1 MNEASGTAPRKV
13 DTTQPLVDHLVVLAE
28 SLADGVRWCK
38 ATLGITP
45 GPGGSHPLMGTHN
58 RLFDISSDAFP
69 GCFCEIIAIDPN
81 AAPTRV
87 NGMRW
92 FDMDDQALREK
103 IREHGPQLIHV
114 VARVPDLA
122 QAVQTMAG
130 LNIDCGERLQVSR
143 ETPRG
148 LLQWQITVRADGRR
162 MFHGAL
168 PTLIQWGDHH
178 PVNSMAPSGVKLLDF
193 QARHGDP
200 VRLNE
205 AYASLGLAQL
215 RAEAGE
221 PRLLARL
228 ETPLGVVELSS

>member
-1 MNEASGTAPRKV
+1 
-13 DTTQPLVDHLVVLAE
+13 
-28 SLADGVRWCK
+28 
-38 ATLGITP
+38 
-45 GPGGSHPLMGTHN
+45 
-58 RLFDISSDAFP
+58 
-69 GCFCEIIAIDPN
+69 
-81 AAPTRV
+81 
-87 NGMRW
+87 
-92 FDMDDQALREK
+92 LREK

-178 PVNSMAPSGVKLLDF
+178 PVSSMAPSAVKLLDF
-193 QARHGDP
+193 EVWHGDP
-200 VRLNE
+200 VRLND
-205 AYASLGLAQL
+205 AYASLKLTQL

-228 ETPLGVVELSS
+228 QTPLGAVELSS

>member
-1 MNEASGTAPRKV
+1 MNQPSGTAPRKV
-13 DTTQPLVDHLVVLAE
+13 DTSEPLVDHLVVLAE
-28 SLADGVRWCK
+28 SLADGVRWCE

-58 RLFDISSDAFP
+58 RLFDISSDSFP

-87 NGMRW
+87 DGMRW
-92 FDMDDQALREK
+92 FDMDDRHLSEQ
-103 IREHGPQLIHV
+103 IHEHGPQLIHL

-122 QAVQTMAG
+122 HAVQTLTG
-130 LNIDCGERLQVSR
+130 LNIDGGERLRVSR

-178 PVNSMAPSGVKLLDF
+178 PVNTMAASAVQLLAF
-193 QARHGDP
+193 EVQHGDP
-200 VRLNE
+200 VHLNE
-205 AYASLGLAQL
+205 AYAALGLGQL
-215 RAEAGE
+215 RAQGGE

-228 ETPLGVVELSS
+228 QTPLGVVELSS